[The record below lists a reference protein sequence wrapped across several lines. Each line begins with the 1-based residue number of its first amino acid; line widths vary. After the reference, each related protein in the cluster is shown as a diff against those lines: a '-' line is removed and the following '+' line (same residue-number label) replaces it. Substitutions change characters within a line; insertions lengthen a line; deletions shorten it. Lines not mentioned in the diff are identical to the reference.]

1 MFTIIYIYI
10 NIVKAELPED
20 VFNVHR
26 LYIEKVVKLTTEQ
39 TAVLTNGRYKQWL
52 FLNLLNK
59 KIIIYSLK
67 KLVNNQS
74 FKKIR
79 LDFIDIIAY
88 HCRLVGPMA
97 GDEELTSNDFELLE
111 KLTMSMYGDKLVQSF
126 YNHLDVNKPDISD
139 VALIL
144 GKPLI
149 Y

>member
-1 MFTIIYIYI
+1 
-10 NIVKAELPED
+10 
-20 VFNVHR
+20 
-26 LYIEKVVKLTTEQ
+26 
-39 TAVLTNGRYKQWL
+39 
-52 FLNLLNK
+52 
-59 KIIIYSLK
+59 
-67 KLVNNQS
+67 
-74 FKKIR
+74 
-79 LDFIDIIAY
+79 
-88 HCRLVGPMA
+88 MA